1 MQKSKTYIC
10 QNFRIVFQ
18 FIISGIEAEERKPEI
33 IKGTER
39 ERERE
44 REKRLSCDRK
54 RLELEKKKPKRV
66 APPLSASSMP
76 HSVEDRTPL
85 LSPDVSAEVILANIF
100 CFSAHVFPP

>member
-18 FIISGIEAEERKPEI
+18 FIISGIEADERKPEI
-33 IKGTER
+33 IKGT

-66 APPLSASSMP
+66 GPPLSASSMP
-76 HSVEDRTPL
+76 HSVEDRAPL
-85 LSPDVSAEVILANIF
+85 LSPDICAEVFIKSMSWAAVMSSDL
-100 CFSAHVFPP
+100 

>member
-39 ERERE
+39 ERE
-44 REKRLSCDRK
+44 KRGYHVTGRGLNWR
-54 RLELEKKKPKRV
+54 RRNPNGLP
-66 APPLSASSMP
+66 PPLSTSSMP
-76 HSVEDRTPL
+76 RSVEDRTPL
-85 LSPDVSAEVILANIF
+85 LSPDVCAEVFIKSMSWAAVMSSNL
-100 CFSAHVFPP
+100 